1 MVRTRDEGVRVWFWA
16 RGDSRVPSDVAV
28 AAPDLYV
35 AGPTTI
41 FPNPTWGT
49 PDADFPVGDWCDY
62 DSHFDPHMMVFDL
75 TFCVRLS
82 EFAA

>member
-1 MVRTRDEGVRVWFWA
+1 MVRTRDEGIRVWFWA
-16 RGDSRVPSDVAV
+16 RGDPKVPSDVAV

-62 DSHFDPHMMVFDL
+62 DSHFDPHMMGFDL
-75 TFCVRLS
+75 TFRVRLS